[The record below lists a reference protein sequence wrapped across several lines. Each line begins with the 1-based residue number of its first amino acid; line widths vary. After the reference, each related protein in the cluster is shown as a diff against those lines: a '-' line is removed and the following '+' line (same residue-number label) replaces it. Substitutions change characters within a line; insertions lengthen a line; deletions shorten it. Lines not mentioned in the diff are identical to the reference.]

1 MTASRPATAE
11 PVSSVEDLLS
21 EVARRTQQKVP
32 PLDRTGTRQRILEAA
47 IEMFATKGFEA
58 SSVRDLARAVGIK
71 APGIYSHFTSKE
83 AILSEA
89 MIRALTDFL
98 TYIAAPSAATNP
110 KDLLR
115 ETVHRH
121 VLYQLQH
128 LPITRANDLL
138 LNSETIGHFLPE
150 EDHQLLVDVQRSY
163 FELVRARVS
172 AVLGESNTLDPTI
185 TAFAIITMCD
195 RVTTWYHADGR
206 LTPHELADHYW
217 TLVRGMLRL

>member
-1 MTASRPATAE
+1 MVPSRSHTGTA
-11 PVSSVEDLLS
+11 VSVDELLS
-21 EVARRTQQKVP
+21 EVARRTRDKVP
-32 PLDRTGTRQRILEAA
+32 AQDRTGTRQRILETA

-58 SSVRDLARAVGIK
+58 SSVRDLAAAVGIK

-98 TYIAAPSAATNP
+98 TYIAAPSTANNP

-121 VLYQLQH
+121 VLYQLEH
-128 LPITRANDLL
+128 LSITRANDLL

-172 AVLGESNTLDPTI
+172 AVLGEANSLDPTVS
-185 TAFAIITMCD
+185 AFAIITMCD
-195 RVTTWYHADGR
+195 RVTTWYKPDGR

-217 TLVRGMLRL
+217 MLVRGMLRL